1 MVAALITAASL
12 PRCEIVN
19 GRRPIPWVRNSRGFF
34 IEEDPVFQVIGIY
47 VKSHFDRRNLEH
59 AARQIM
65 VALIRVA

>member
-34 IEEDPVFQVIGIY
+34 IEEDPVFNSLESMLNRILIAEISNMPLG
-47 VKSHFDRRNLEH
+47 KSWSP
-59 AARQIM
+59 
-65 VALIRVA
+65 